1 MTLRSI
7 AVTSP
12 LIALALFAPLAVVF
26 VACADQENPHG
37 VKVPDNEVQPDGGK
51 PSTEP
56 TKNPDGTETKHLCKV
71 EKKGDAAGGR
81 VIVGTLL
88 LPAGPKDGELFV
100 DDKGIIACADED
112 CSKTDGYDKATKIA
126 CTEVVISPGLIN
138 PHDHIS
144 FANNPP
150 PEPADERYEHRHDW
164 RKGLRGHTV
173 IKTSAPTVKNAVAA
187 AELRFIMNGLTSTA
201 SGGSAG
207 SGAPGLARNIDSN
220 AKQLEGLPITLA
232 VSDTFPLAD
241 SSGTMAT
248 ACTGFD
254 KDKRK
259 KTSGIASLKGYLPHI
274 AEGIDDEAHTEFLC
288 QSNTFTGFPD
298 AEHDLIQKQ
307 TAVVHGVAVNPAD
320 IQQYRDDGSILIWS
334 PRSNVSLYGNTAPIG
349 AYAHLGVP
357 IALGTDWLPSGSMNF
372 ARELKCADDLNQ
384 KYFGKVLTDRQLWQA
399 VTVNAAYATGTAGTI
414 GQLKAGLVADI
425 AVFDA
430 SKSKSY
436 RAVIE
441 AGVEDTILV
450 LRGGKTMYGDSEL
463 LTEIGDKDCED
474 LPVCKVTKKA
484 CVAKDEAA
492 GVTLA
497 DLQTA
502 ADAVYPLFYCK
513 DQSPKNEPSCEPKRG
528 ATESDGEA
536 SVYDGI
542 KGGDKDGDGVKDA
555 DDNCPDVFNPIRPM
569 DHGKQGDGDGD
580 GIGDACDKCPL
591 EDGESCTVP
600 SSDDMDG
607 DGKKNYEDNCPEDPN
622 PDQKDADK
630 DGKGAACDACDDI
643 ANPGDAFC
651 PITVTIAD
659 IRNPASPN
667 HPPAGASHP
676 SVKGVIV
683 TAVKTGTSGLG
694 FFVQDPTATEFGG
707 VLVFTGSAP
716 SPAVKV
722 GDKIDLEGDYV
733 EFDGSSEITKPK
745 YTIIGTGPVPAPITI
760 PADYNTTG
768 GEKLEGMLCT
778 IPTEVAITKQNADG
792 DAQPPGDFD
801 EFVVTGDIRID
812 DFVLDTLGNDD
823 PIGTKFSKV
832 VGVCHW
838 SHGNRKVY
846 PRTLEDIPKV
856 P

>member
-7 AVTSP
+7 ALTSP
-12 LIALALFAPLAVVF
+12 LIALLLF
-26 VACADQENPHG
+26 VACTDQEDPKG
-37 VKVPDNEVQPDGGK
+37 TVVPPNQVIPDGGK
-51 PSTEP
+51 PTTEP

-71 EKKGDAAGGR
+71 SKTGDAGR
-81 VIVGTLL
+81 VITGTLL
-88 LPAGPKDGELFV
+88 LPEGPKDGELFI
-100 DDKGIIACADED
+100 DDKGLIACAAED
-112 CSKTDGYDKATKIA
+112 CSKTDGYDKAAKIE
-126 CTEVVISPGLIN
+126 CTSVVISPGLIN

-150 PEPADERYEHRHDW
+150 PEPADERYEQRHDW
-164 RKGLRGHTV
+164 RKGLRGHSV

-187 AELRFIMNGLTSTA
+187 AELRFIMSGMTSTA

-232 VSDTFPLAD
+232 ISDTFPLGD
-241 SSGTMAT
+241 SGGTQSKVCTAYAAT
-248 ACTGFD
+248 
-254 KDKRK
+254 RK
-259 KTSGIASLKGYLPHI
+259 TTAAIAGMKGYLPHI

-288 QSNTFTGFPD
+288 QSNTFPDFPD
-298 AEHDLIQKQ
+298 ADHDLIQRQ

-320 IQQYRDDGSILIWS
+320 VQQYRNDKSILIWS

-349 AYAHLGVP
+349 VYSRLGVP
-357 IALGTDWLPSGSMNF
+357 IALGTDWLPSGSMNM

-399 VTVNAAYATGTAGTI
+399 VTVNAAYATGTAATI
-414 GQLKAGLVADI
+414 GSLKVGMVADI

-430 SKSKSY
+430 SKSKEY

-463 LTEIGDKDCED
+463 LSEIGDADCED
-474 LPVCKVTKKA
+474 LPVCNVTKKA
-484 CVAKDEAA
+484 CVKKDAAA
-492 GVTLA
+492 GASLA

-502 ADAVYPLFYCK
+502 ADAVPYPLFFCK
-513 DQSPKNEPSCEPKRG
+513 DKTPKNEPSCEPKRG
-528 ATESDGEA
+528 PTASDDTA

-542 KGGDKDGDGVKDA
+542 KDGDKDGDGVADA
-555 DDNCPDVFNPIRPM
+555 DDNCPAVFNPIRPM
-569 DHGKQGDGDGD
+569 DHGKQGDADEDGV
-580 GIGDACDKCPL
+580 GDACDKCPL
-591 EDGESCTVP
+591 EGGQSCKVP

-607 DGKKNYEDNCPEDPN
+607 DGVVNSADNCPEDAN
-622 PDQKDADK
+622 ADQKDADK
-630 DGKGAACDACDDI
+630 DGKGAACDACDDV

-651 PITVTIAD
+651 PITVTISD

-667 HPPAGASHP
+667 HPTPGASHP
-676 SVKGVIV
+676 TIKGVIV
-683 TAVKTGTSGLG
+683 TAVKTGTAGLG

-707 VLVFTGSAP
+707 VFVFTSTAP
-716 SPAVKV
+716 NPPVKV
-722 GDKIDLEGDYV
+722 GNKVDIEGDYV
-733 EFDGSSEITKPK
+733 EFDGASEISKPK
-745 YTIIGTGPVPAPITI
+745 ITI
-760 PADYNTTG
+760 VDPGETLAITPIEVPADYNTTG

-778 IPTEVAITKQNADG
+778 ISHEVSITKQNADS
-792 DAQPPGDFD
+792 DATPPGDFD

-823 PIGTKFSKV
+823 PVGTKFQKV
-832 VGVCHW
+832 VGICHW

-846 PRTLEDIPKV
+846 PRTLDDIPKV